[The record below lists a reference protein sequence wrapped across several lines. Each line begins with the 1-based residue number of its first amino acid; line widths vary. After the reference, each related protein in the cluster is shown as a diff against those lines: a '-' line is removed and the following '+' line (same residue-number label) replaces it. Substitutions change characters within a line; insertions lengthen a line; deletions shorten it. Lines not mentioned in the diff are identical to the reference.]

1 VLIVAVRGR
10 AGSSMAACWWVR
22 PTKWSG
28 GRDVPD
34 GSCALHVGS
43 PGHTRG
49 EGGRPAVRAC
59 GARGIAGVGH
69 RSVRTHGVVQRR
81 STRAPRQSE
90 PTIMNQIECRVYIT
104 VSGFRDAVTR
114 IVTIA
119 CAREPTRTHAR
130 RSDAA
135 VAECPAYTPY
145 TWTHVKSEPGASG
158 HWRRGPGDTRD
169 IQ

>member
-1 VLIVAVRGR
+1 MLVGEAHQVERR
-10 AGSSMAACWWVR
+10 ARCARWFVR
-22 PTKWSG
+22 PTCGVSG
-28 GRDVPD
+28 AH
-34 GSCALHVGS
+34 S
-43 PGHTRG
+43 G

-90 PTIMNQIECRVYIT
+90 PTVMNQIECRVYIT

-145 TWTHVKSEPGASG
+145 TWTHVS
-158 HWRRGPGDTRD
+158 HV
-169 IQ
+169 